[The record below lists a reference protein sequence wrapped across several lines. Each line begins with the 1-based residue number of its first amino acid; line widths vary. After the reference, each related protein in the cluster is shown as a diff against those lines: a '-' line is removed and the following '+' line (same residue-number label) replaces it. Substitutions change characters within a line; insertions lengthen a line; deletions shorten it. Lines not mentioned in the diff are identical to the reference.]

1 MRGFPLLTPS
11 LSGPG
16 LVSEKGADRS
26 GRVGSGTG
34 GQVCPDG
41 MGHRRI
47 AAAGPENIPHLS
59 KERRMTTVYVIG
71 GIVSAGL
78 FVYLLVALLKPE
90 VFS

>member
-1 MRGFPLLTPS
+1 MRSFPLLTPS
-11 LSGPG
+11 LFGPG
-16 LVSEKGADRS
+16 VGSENGVDRS
-26 GRVGSGTG
+26 GRFGPG
-34 GQVCPDG
+34 GDRVCPDG
-41 MGHRRI
+41 MGPRRM
-47 AAAGPENIPHLS
+47 AAVGPENIPHLS